1 MLQVSQDSLVPRV
14 DLAQRVSVGLKDP
27 RDNEVHL
34 AVRVHLDQW
43 ATWDQLGLMELLVRK
58 DQWVRQVLGVLLDFQ
73 ALLGLLVHKGA
84 LVLLESKV
92 KGENQ
97 DK

>member
-1 MLQVSQDSLVPRV
+1 MPLGQQE
-14 DLAQRVSVGLKDP
+14 SVGQKGLKDQ
-27 RDNEVHL
+27 EAHL
-34 AVRVHLDQW
+34 AVRVHP
-43 ATWDQLGLMELLVRK
+43 DQLASRDQVGLMELLVRK
-58 DQWVRQVLGVLLDFQ
+58 AQWVRQALGVLLDFQ